1 MKRIVSSILF
11 LSLAAPS
18 FATTHKDVFNVPC
31 NELWRALKDTLK
43 NSGKYGIIGLND
55 SEMTA
60 SYNIGGNL
68 TGKRVNS
75 AVLNSKDNGASCE
88 LQVQTAFSGLVNN
101 DAGDLKSRVTD
112 SLIKLKGQP
121 LPSPAN
127 PSDQSGP
134 QTAPAQVML
143 AIDSTPPNT
152 DIEIDGAFVGN
163 TPSAVSVALGSHN
176 IAVKK
181 KGFADWTRTLNVTGG
196 NVHLNA
202 ELEAAAPSA
211 PAAPPR

>member
-1 MKRIVSSILF
+1 MKRIVTSILF

-121 LPSPAN
+121 LPIPAS

-134 QTAPAQVML
+134 QTAPAQAML
-143 AIDSTPPNT
+143 AIDSTPPNA

-211 PAAPPR
+211 PAAPPQ